1 METGW
6 WFTGPRWLL
15 DKKQWPDQLD
25 FECTK
30 DVNDEYKLTKEEN
43 LYAKE
48 HKPDEWETLLERN
61 KYWKT
66 LLVTACAL
74 RFLNNSLLR

>member
-1 METGW
+1 METRG
-6 WFTGPRWLL
+6 WFTGPEWLL
-15 DKKQWPDQLD
+15 DTKQWQDQPD

-30 DVNDEYKLTKEEN
+30 DINNEHKPIKEKN

-48 HKPDEWETLLERN
+48 HKPDEWEALLERH

-66 LLVTACAL
+66 LQETAWAL
-74 RFLNNSLLR
+74 RFLNNSLA